1 MHSTFLR
8 RALNAT
14 TKSKCRPLWNGL
26 AHRPY
31 ATQAAKS
38 SSGSK
43 TPIVALAFLAGV
55 GLSSTMMYPSS
66 PSGQA
71 ALPNSKVQTPS
82 QEKLKQAFDR
92 LQHVLPPEHV
102 TVDEDILQN
111 HGYSSNSYHNEGA
124 PNIVVFPRNTQE
136 VVEIVKIANELG

>member
-1 MHSTFLR
+1 
-8 RALNAT
+8 
-14 TKSKCRPLWNGL
+14 
-26 AHRPY
+26 
-31 ATQAAKS
+31 
-38 SSGSK
+38 
-43 TPIVALAFLAGV
+43 VALAFLAGV
-55 GLSSTMMYPSS
+55 GLNYTLMQQSS

-71 ALPNSKVQTPS
+71 ALPTSKLQKPS
-82 QEKLKQAFDR
+82 QEKLKHAFDR
-92 LQHVLPPEHV
+92 LQRVLPPEHV